1 MPIRLV
7 NGSGRTPCRQFENSL
22 RQMGRTDKTAEG
34 GANMARYIME
44 DDKYSKG
51 PVVFDSYREMI
62 DKIRE
67 MSKKKGKEFTDK
79 NEKDLKYKVETL
91 LE

>member
-1 MPIRLV
+1 
-7 NGSGRTPCRQFENSL
+7 
-22 RQMGRTDKTAEG
+22 
-34 GANMARYIME
+34 MARYILE
-44 DDKYSKG
+44 DNKYSKG

-67 MSKKKGKEFTDK
+67 MAKNKGKEFTEK
-79 NEKDLKYKVETL
+79 NEKDLKFKVETL

>member
-1 MPIRLV
+1 
-7 NGSGRTPCRQFENSL
+7 
-22 RQMGRTDKTAEG
+22 
-34 GANMARYIME
+34 MARYILE

-67 MSKKKGKEFTDK
+67 MSKKKGKEFTEK